1 MKYNEFEIIS
11 NFFNKHQKIDKN
23 LIKGIGDDTA
33 LIKIPKKNV
42 LAISTDTLVEGTHFF
57 KNIHPKNLAYK
68 TIAVNLSDL
77 AAMGALPKWMT
88 LSITMPKVDSEWLKC
103 FSQSFFQILNQYK
116 ITLIGGDT
124 NCGPLSI
131 TPSVYGLIKGSKTLL
146 RKNAKE
152 GDLIY
157 VTGYLGESAAGFF
170 LLQKKK
176 YPINIKVRNYLIR
189 KHLNPTPRVSEGIIL
204 RNFANSAIDISDGLI
219 SDLGHILEESQCGA
233 DIELNKLPISKNLIN
248 NFKKNNYFN
257 WSLYFGED
265 YELCFTISKK
275 NIKKLN
281 SAIKNK
287 LIQCKHIGY
296 ITSKKRGFNLMQN
309 KKKINFKKIG
319 FNHFDVNNF

>member
-11 NFFNKHQKIDKN
+11 NFFNKYQKTDKN
-23 LIKGIGDDTA
+23 LIKGIGDDSA
-33 LIKIPKKNV
+33 LIKIPKHNI

-57 KNIHPKNLAYK
+57 KNITPKNLAYK

-77 AAMGALPKWMT
+77 AAMGALPKWIT
-88 LSITMPKVDSEWLKC
+88 LSITMPKSDNQWLKC
-103 FSQSFFQILNQYK
+103 FSENFFKILNQYK
-116 ITLIGGDT
+116 IILIGGDT

-131 TPSVYGLIKGSKTLL
+131 TISVYGLIQGEKALL
-146 RKNAKE
+146 RENAKE

-176 YPINIKVRNYLIR
+176 YLINIKTKKYLIQ
-189 KHLNPTPRVSEGIIL
+189 KHLNPIPRISEGIIL

-219 SDLGHILEESQCGA
+219 SDLGHILKKSQCGA
-233 DIELNKLPISKNLIN
+233 DIYLNKLPISKNLTN
-248 NFKKNNYFN
+248 NFKKTNYFN
-257 WSLYFGED
+257 WALYFGED

-281 SAIKNK
+281 LAIQKN

-296 ITSKKRGFNLMQN
+296 VTSQEKGLNLIKNN
-309 KKKINFKKIG
+309 KKVNFKNIG
-319 FNHFDVNNF
+319 FNHFN